1 MNIEIVT
8 TLYGAL
14 KEEGFGSL
22 DTCKN
27 VSRAI
32 EKSGHV
38 VGLNVC
44 RHEHDLL
51 RVVDKGPDLVLLA
64 VKYLSV
70 NDGNDIWLSEY
81 FENHGINFTGSLI
94 SAIDFDSDKVLAKL
108 HLNKQGIKTAKF
120 FTARPGQ
127 FDSSHEL
134 PISFPLFLKPLD
146 SANGK
151 GIDISS
157 LVNNFEEFQ
166 RKLLRLSKNFGQTV
180 LVEEYLDGPEF
191 TCAIIKSNSHGLS
204 VSVMEIL
211 PPKSKNELRIP
222 AEQVKEEKT
231 ETLSKTEYSK
241 LTGNIRQLAI
251 VVFHHLGIRDF
262 GRIDII
268 TNRLGECF
276 FMKADLVPGMA
287 PGSSYFPKTCQVA
300 QNMSYDKVVQLI
312 IEGGISRVP
321 LDLPDASVPPPSSKP
336 QKSKLKFRDMVTYPG
351 GLLAKL
357 TRSRRPRIK

>member
-8 TLYGAL
+8 TLMGTL

-22 DTCKN
+22 DTCNN

-38 VGLNVC
+38 L
-44 RHEHDLL
+44 D
-51 RVVDKGPDLVLLA
+51 VVNKGPDLVILA

-108 HLNKQGIKTAKF
+108 HLTKLGIKTAKF

-134 PISFPLFLKPLD
+134 PVSFPLFLKPLD

-151 GIDISS
+151 GTDISS
-157 LVNNFEEFQ
+157 LVNNFGEFQ
-166 RKLLRLSKNFGQTV
+166 RKLLSLSENFGQTV

-191 TCAIIKSNSHGLS
+191 RLNLKTNS
-204 VSVMEIL
+204 
-211 PPKSKNELRIP
+211 
-222 AEQVKEEKT
+222 
-231 ETLSKTEYSK
+231 
-241 LTGNIRQLAI
+241 
-251 VVFHHLGIRDF
+251 
-262 GRIDII
+262 
-268 TNRLGECF
+268 
-276 FMKADLVPGMA
+276 
-287 PGSSYFPKTCQVA
+287 
-300 QNMSYDKVVQLI
+300 
-312 IEGGISRVP
+312 
-321 LDLPDASVPPPSSKP
+321 
-336 QKSKLKFRDMVTYPG
+336 KFE
-351 GLLAKL
+351 AN
-357 TRSRRPRIK
+357 RSRKKKPNTAN

>member
-8 TLYGAL
+8 TLKGTL

-32 EKSGHV
+32 EKLGHL

-51 RVVDKGPDLVLLA
+51 SVINKEPDLVLLA
-64 VKYLSV
+64 VKCLSV

-94 SAIDFDSDKVLAKL
+94 GAIDFDSDKVLAKL
-108 HLNKQGIKTAKF
+108 HLNKLGIKTAKF

-127 FDSSHEL
+127 FNSSHEL
-134 PISFPLFLKPLD
+134 PVSFPLFLKPLD

-151 GIDISS
+151 GSDISS
-157 LVNNFEEFQ
+157 LVNNFDEFQ
-166 RKLLRLSKNFGQTV
+166 RKLLSLSENFGQTV

-191 TCAIIKSNSHGLS
+191 TCALIKSNSHGLS
-204 VSVMEIL
+204 VSATEIL
-211 PPKSKNELRIP
+211 PPQSKDGLRIP
-222 AEQVKEEKT
+222 GERAKEE
-231 ETLSKTEYSK
+231 ETQTMIKTEYSK
-241 LTGNIRQLAI
+241 LAGNIRQLAI

-262 GRIDII
+262 GRIDIK

-276 FMKADLVPGMA
+276 FVKADLVPGMA
-287 PGSSYFPKTCQVA
+287 PGSSNFPNTCLIA
-300 QNMSYDKVVQLI
+300 QNISYDKVVQLM

-321 LDLPDASVPPPSSKP
+321 LVLPNASDLPLSSKP
-336 QKSKLKFRDMVTYPG
+336 RESRLKFFDSMMHPG
-351 GLLAKL
+351 SLLAKL

>member
-8 TLYGAL
+8 TLKGTL

-22 DTCKN
+22 DTCNN

-32 EKSGHV
+32 EKLGHV
-38 VGLNVC
+38 VGLKVC
-44 RHEHDLL
+44 KHEHDLL
-51 RVVDKGPDLVLLA
+51 DVVNKGPDLVILA
-64 VKYLSV
+64 VKYLSI
-70 NDGNDIWLSEY
+70 NDGSDIWLSEY

-108 HLNKQGIKTAKF
+108 HLTKLGIKTAKF
-120 FTARPGQ
+120 FTAKPGQ

-134 PISFPLFLKPLD
+134 PVSFPLFLKPLD

-151 GIDISS
+151 GTDISS

-166 RKLLRLSKNFGQTV
+166 RKLLSLSENFGQTV

-191 TCAIIKSNSHGLS
+191 TCALIKSNSHGLN
-204 VSVMEIL
+204 VSVMEIT
-211 PPKSKNELRIP
+211 PPQSKNGLSVP
-222 AEQVKEEKT
+222 AEKVKEEKT
-231 ETLSKTEYSK
+231 EYSK
-241 LTGNIRQLAI
+241 MISNIRQMAI

-262 GRIDII
+262 CRIDIK

-276 FMKADLVPGMA
+276 FVKADLVPGMA
-287 PGSSYFPKTCQVA
+287 PGSSYFPRTCQAA

-321 LDLPDASVPPPSSKP
+321 LDLPNASVLPLSSRLR
-336 QKSKLKFRDMVTYPG
+336 KSKFKFRDLGMYPG
-351 GLLAKL
+351 SFLAKL
-357 TRSRRPRIK
+357 TRGRRPRIK

>member
-108 HLNKQGIKTAKF
+108 HLNKQGIKTAN

-287 PGSSYFPKTCQVA
+287 PGSSYFPKTCQVV

>member
-32 EKSGHV
+32 RNSGHV

-64 VKYLSV
+64 AKSLSV

-108 HLNKQGIKTAKF
+108 HLNKHGVKTPKF

-146 SANGK
+146 SANGT
-151 GIDISS
+151 GIHISS

-166 RKLLRLSKNFGQTV
+166 RKLLPLSENFGQTV

-191 TCAIIKSNSHGLS
+191 TCALIKSNRHGLS

-211 PPKSKNELRIP
+211 PPQSKNEVRNP
-222 AEQVKEEKT
+222 GEQVKEDKT
-231 ETLSKTEYSK
+231 EKLTKIEYSK
-241 LTGNIRQLAI
+241 LISNIRQLAI

-262 GRIDII
+262 GRIDIK

-287 PGSSYFPKTCQVA
+287 PGSSYFPKTCQTA
-300 QNMSYDKVVQLI
+300 QNISYDRVVQLI
-312 IEGGISRVP
+312 IEGGVGRVP
-321 LDLPDASVPPPSSKP
+321 LDLPTESIPPPSSKS
-336 QKSKLKFRDMVTYPG
+336 QKSKLKFRDLVTYPG
-351 GLLAKL
+351 GLLVKL

>member
-8 TLYGAL
+8 TLMGTI
-14 KEEGFGSL
+14 KKEGFGSL

-44 RHEHDLL
+44 KHEHDLL
-51 RVVDKGPDLVLLA
+51 RVVNKGPDLVLLA
-64 VKYLSV
+64 AKYLSV

-81 FENHGINFTGSLI
+81 FENNGINFTGSLI

-108 HLNKQGIKTAKF
+108 HLNKLGIKTAKF

-151 GIDISS
+151 GTDISS
-157 LVNNFEEFQ
+157 LVNNFGEFQ
-166 RKLLRLSKNFGQTV
+166 RKLLSLSELFGQTV

-191 TCAIIKSNSHGLS
+191 TCALIKSNSHGLS

-211 PPKSKNELRIP
+211 PPKSKDELEIRG
-222 AEQVKEEKT
+222 EQVKEEKN
-231 ETLSKTEYSK
+231 EYSK
-241 LTGNIRQLAI
+241 MTSNIRQMAI

-262 GRIDII
+262 GRIDIK

-276 FMKADLVPGMA
+276 FVKADLVPGMA
-287 PGSSYFPKTCQVA
+287 PGSSYFPRTCQAA

-321 LDLPDASVPPPSSKP
+321 LDLPNASVLPQSSRLR
-336 QKSKLKFRDMVTYPG
+336 KSKFKFRDLGMYPG
-351 GLLAKL
+351 GFLAKL
-357 TRSRRPRIK
+357 TRGRRPRIK

>member
-8 TLYGAL
+8 TLKGTL

-22 DTCKN
+22 DTCNN

-32 EKSGHV
+32 EKLGHV
-38 VGLNVC
+38 VGLKVC
-44 RHEHDLL
+44 KHEHDLL
-51 RVVDKGPDLVLLA
+51 DVVDKGPDLVLLA

-94 SAIDFDSDKVLAKL
+94 GAIDFDSDKVLAKL
-108 HLNKQGIKTAKF
+108 HLNKLGIKTAKF

-127 FDSSHEL
+127 FGNSHEL
-134 PISFPLFLKPLD
+134 PVSFPLFLKPLD

-151 GIDISS
+151 GTDTSS

-166 RKLLRLSKNFGQTV
+166 RKLLSLSELFGQTV

-191 TCAIIKSNSHGLS
+191 TCALIKSTSNGLN
-204 VSVMEIL
+204 VSVMEVS
-211 PPKSKNELRIP
+211 PPQSKSELSIP
-222 AEQVKEEKT
+222 AEKVQDAK
-231 ETLSKTEYSK
+231 SEYSK
-241 LTGNIRQLAI
+241 LTSSIRHLAI

-262 GRIDII
+262 GRIDIK

-321 LDLPDASVPPPSSKP
+321 LDLSNASVSPPSSKP
-336 QKSKLKFRDMVTYPG
+336 QKSELRFRDLVAYPG

>member
-8 TLYGAL
+8 TLMGTL

-22 DTCKN
+22 DTCNN

-44 RHEHDLL
+44 KHEHDLL
-51 RVVDKGPDLVLLA
+51 RVVNKGPDLVLLA
-64 VKYLSV
+64 AKYLTV

-81 FENHGINFTGSLI
+81 FENNGINFTGSLI

-108 HLNKQGIKTAKF
+108 HLNKLGIKSAKF

-127 FDSSHEL
+127 FESSHEL

-157 LVNNFEEFQ
+157 LVNNFGEFQ
-166 RKLLRLSKNFGQTV
+166 RKLLSLSENFGQTV

-191 TCAIIKSNSHGLS
+191 TCALIKSNSHGLMTS
-204 VSVMEIL
+204 
-211 PPKSKNELRIP
+211 
-222 AEQVKEEKT
+222 
-231 ETLSKTEYSK
+231 
-241 LTGNIRQLAI
+241 NIRQLAI

-262 GRIDII
+262 GRIDIK

-276 FMKADLVPGMA
+276 FVKADLVPGMA
-287 PGSSYFPKTCQVA
+287 PGSSYFPRTCQIA

-321 LDLPDASVPPPSSKP
+321 LDLPNASVLPQSSRLR
-336 QKSKLKFRDMVTYPG
+336 KSKFKFRDLRMYPG
-351 GLLAKL
+351 SFLAKL
-357 TRSRRPRIK
+357 TRGRRPRIK

>member
-8 TLYGAL
+8 TLMGTL

-22 DTCKN
+22 DTCNN

-38 VGLNVC
+38 VGLKVC
-44 RHEHDLL
+44 KHEHDLL
-51 RVVDKGPDLVLLA
+51 DVVNKGPDLVILA

-108 HLNKQGIKTAKF
+108 HLTKLGIKTAKF

-151 GIDISS
+151 GTDISS
-157 LVNNFEEFQ
+157 LVNNFGEFQ
-166 RKLLRLSKNFGQTV
+166 RKLLSLSENFGQTV

-191 TCAIIKSNSHGLS
+191 TCALIKSNSHGLR

-211 PPKSKNELRIP
+211 PPKSKDELEIRG
-222 AEQVKEEKT
+222 EQVKEEKT
-231 ETLSKTEYSK
+231 EYSK
-241 LTGNIRQLAI
+241 LTSNIRQLAI

-262 GRIDII
+262 GRIDIK

-287 PGSSYFPKTCQVA
+287 PGSSYFPKTCQTA
-300 QNMSYDKVVQLI
+300 QNISYDRVVQLI
-312 IEGGISRVP
+312 IEGGVGRVP
-321 LDLPDASVPPPSSKP
+321 LDLPTESIPPPSSKS
-336 QKSKLKFRDMVTYPG
+336 QKSKLKFRDLVTYPG
-351 GLLAKL
+351 GLLVKL